1 MKREFRPDH
10 GTRLQL
16 LKDLPAPTLTGID
29 YLEVV
34 SADQTVLK
42 VVLVYP
48 ASPDISKAHCRIDG
62 GVRITGIKVIDV
74 KVTGNELK
82 VTVDKPGDYSWYQFI
97 LQDPAAPD
105 DVPSGFTP
113 PFDPLLSSIRF
124 SFKVQCPNEF
134 DCATD
139 HACSPV
145 LPPEPL
151 LDYLAKDY
159 GSFRR
164 LMLDRMGQMIP
175 GFNETNPADFTV
187 ALVEML
193 AHVGDQ
199 LSYYQDAVGTEAY
212 LGTARRRTSLRR
224 HARLLDYGVHEGC
237 NSRVY
242 VTFEIAHNAD
252 GVSVPEGTALLSRG
266 ATSAAWVPLE
276 TLETLPDGS
285 TQVFETLEAVTL
297 QSAQSRIEIHDW
309 GDPHFC
315 LAKGSTSA
323 ALVQVPVPA
332 PVNLPPTP
340 LKLTPGMV
348 LILEEICSPT
358 TGIAADADPS
368 HRCAVRLT
376 QVEEGADPLGGQK
389 LLLVSWHS
397 DDALAFPLCVRAEFA
412 DGGATDIRTIA
423 VARGNVVLADHGM
436 TQQWQAL
443 VPDAAPSTGRYR
455 PRLQEAGIAWAE
467 PYTHAVA
474 LAAGWSATRALQ
486 QDPRNALPSGMQLRA
501 DDPAV
506 YGNQPLT
513 GAVPWLPQRDLLD
526 SDRFAQEFV
535 IETEADGGAW
545 LRFGDGRNGQLPASG
560 LRLLASYRLGGGM
573 LGNVGADSITRL
585 VSNNAA
591 LAPFVVAVRNPL
603 AAGGGTEPESADAI
617 KLYAPESFRTQQRA
631 VTTDDYARAAE
642 QHPQVQRAAAR
653 LRWTGSWY
661 TVFISV
667 DRVGGVALD
676 DGFRADL
683 LAFLERFRLA
693 GYDLD
698 LRDPVYVPLDISLLI
713 CVLPGYFAA
722 SVKATILKRLG
733 TGLDDRNQPG
743 FFDPDRFSF
752 GQPLALSALLATVQA
767 VTGVASVSVVKFQRW
782 GKVAAGEIAS
792 GQIVIEPLEVLR
804 LDNDPNFPENGRLT
818 LDMRGGL

>member
-16 LKDLPAPTLTGID
+16 LKDLPSPTLTGID
-29 YLEVV
+29 YLEVT

-48 ASPDISKAHCRIDG
+48 ASPDLSKAHCRIDG
-62 GVRITGIKVIDV
+62 GVRISGIKVIDV

-82 VTVDKPGDYSWYQFI
+82 VTVDKAGDYSWYQFV

-105 DVPSGFTP
+105 DVPAGFTP

-134 DCATD
+134 DCTSD
-139 HACSPV
+139 HVCSPV
-145 LPPEPL
+145 VPPEPL

-164 LMLDRMGQMIP
+164 LMLDRMGQLIP
-175 GFNETNPADFTV
+175 GFNETHPADFTV

-199 LSYYQDAVGTEAY
+199 LSYAQDAVGTEAY

-237 NSRVY
+237 NSRVF
-242 VTFEIAHNAD
+242 VTFDIANNAD
-252 GVSVPEGTALLSRG
+252 GLSLPAGTPLLSRG
-266 ATSAAWVPLE
+266 DSSAAFVARKALE
-276 TLETLPDGS
+276 SLPDGS
-285 TQVFETLEAVTL
+285 TQVFETLEAIKL
-297 QSAQSRIEIHDW
+297 QTAQSRIEIHDW

-323 ALVQVPVPA
+323 ALVQVAVPA
-332 PVNLPPTP
+332 PATPPPT
-340 LKLTPGMV
+340 KLALAPGMV
-348 LILEEICSPT
+348 LVLEEICSPT

-376 QVEEGADPLGGQK
+376 RVEVGADPLGGQQ

-412 DGGATDIRTIA
+412 EGGATDVRTIA

-436 TQQWQAL
+436 TQAWQAL
-443 VPDAAPSTGRYR
+443 VPDAVPVSGRYR
-455 PRLQEAGIAWAE
+455 PRLQETGIAWAE
-467 PYTHAVA
+467 PYSQASA
-474 LAAGWSATRALQ
+474 LAAGWSAARALQ
-486 QDPRNALPSGMQLRA
+486 QDPRSALPAGMELRA
-501 DDPAV
+501 DDAASAGDQAAP
-506 YGNQPLT
+506 
-513 GAVPWLPQRDLLD
+513 GALPWVPQLDLLG
-526 SDRFAQEFV
+526 SDRFAQQFV
-535 IETEADGGAW
+535 LETEADGTAW

-573 LGNVGADSITRL
+573 PGNVGADSITRL
-585 VSNNAA
+585 VSDNAA
-591 LAPFVVAVRNPL
+591 LVPYVHAVRNPL
-603 AAGGGTEPESADAI
+603 AASGGTEAESADAI
-617 KLYAPESFRTQQRA
+617 KLYAPEAFRTQQRA

-676 DGFRADL
+676 ETFRTDL
-683 LAFLERFRLA
+683 LAFLEGFRLA

-698 LRDPVYVPLDISLLI
+698 LRDPVYVPLDISLQI

-752 GQPLALSALLATVQA
+752 GQALALSALLASVQA
-767 VTGVASVSVVKFQRW
+767 VTGVASISVLKFQRW
-782 GKVAAGEIAS
+782 GKVAAGEIAA
-792 GQIVIEPLEVLR
+792 GQILVEPLEVLR